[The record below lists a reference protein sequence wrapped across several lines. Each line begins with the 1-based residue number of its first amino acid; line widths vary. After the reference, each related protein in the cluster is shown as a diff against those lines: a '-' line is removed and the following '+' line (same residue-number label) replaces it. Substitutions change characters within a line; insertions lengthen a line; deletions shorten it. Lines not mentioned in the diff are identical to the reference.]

1 MSSLLS
7 RFKCFVGKAGI
18 DFKKHQF
25 QGVSWCVK
33 REMALNF
40 RGGIVADEMGLG
52 KTITMIAV
60 FLLNF
65 VPRTLVI
72 VPPALMAQ
80 WAAEIYRTT
89 GHRALVYHGPNKKL
103 VSLKDLES
111 SVIVLAT
118 YAAVS
123 KGRNGTV
130 GLLHRVSWGRV
141 VFDEAHHLRN
151 KGCGLNGAKALK
163 ARCRWFIT
171 GTPIQNSAKDFANL
185 CSAFRLP
192 EDMDP
197 KEVVAKY
204 VLRRTKKEIGI
215 QIPDV
220 VLKNERVG
228 WASDKEKGLAE
239 GIHDGSLLGGIK
251 LQQILRSRQMC
262 ILPTILSKVS
272 CEFAEGTTSKMDA
285 VVSMLLL
292 RAGNGNGKLVFCH
305 FREEIDE
312 LVLRLKRNG
321 VSRVGTYDGR
331 TRSINRA
338 ELGKGLEVLILQ
350 IQTGCEGLN
359 LQKDFNEVYF
369 VSPHWNPAVEDQAV
383 ARCHRIGQKKEVFV
397 FRFTMD
403 SYKANDGQAID
414 SYISYVQDTKREISD
429 SILLS
434 Q

>member
-1 MSSLLS
+1 
-7 RFKCFVGKAGI
+7 
-18 DFKKHQF
+18 
-25 QGVSWCVK
+25 
-33 REMALNF
+33 
-40 RGGIVADEMGLG
+40 
-52 KTITMIAV
+52 
-60 FLLNF
+60 
-65 VPRTLVI
+65 
-72 VPPALMAQ
+72 
-80 WAAEIYRTT
+80 
-89 GHRALVYHGPNKKL
+89 
-103 VSLKDLES
+103 
-111 SVIVLAT
+111 
-118 YAAVS
+118 
-123 KGRNGTV
+123 
-130 GLLHRVSWGRV
+130 
-141 VFDEAHHLRN
+141 
-151 KGCGLNGAKALK
+151 
-163 ARCRWFIT
+163 
-171 GTPIQNSAKDFANL
+171 
-185 CSAFRLP
+185 
-192 EDMDP
+192 
-197 KEVVAKY
+197 
-204 VLRRTKKEIGI
+204 
-215 QIPDV
+215 
-220 VLKNERVG
+220 VLKNECVG
-228 WASDKEKGLAE
+228 WASEKEKGLAE

-312 LVLRLKRNG
+312 LVLRLKRGG

-383 ARCHRIGQKKEVFV
+383 ARCHRIGQSKEVFV
-397 FRFTMD
+397 FRFTMG

-429 SILLS
+429 SILLA